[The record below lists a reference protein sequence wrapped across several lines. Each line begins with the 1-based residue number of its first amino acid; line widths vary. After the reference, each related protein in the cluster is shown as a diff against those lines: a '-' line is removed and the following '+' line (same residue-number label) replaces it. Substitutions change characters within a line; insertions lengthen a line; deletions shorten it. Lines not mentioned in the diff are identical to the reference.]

1 LDPDVFILPLQPDQH
16 QQQQQQFLQ
25 RDEHLSQLYT
35 EEHYKSQYFNDS
47 MPIGMLACLESEAL
61 SSFNV
66 HNGMSI
72 GMSACLESKVLSVFV

>member
-1 LDPDVFILPLQPDQH
+1 
-16 QQQQQQFLQ
+16 
-25 RDEHLSQLYT
+25 
-35 EEHYKSQYFNDS
+35 

-72 GMSACLESKVLSVFV
+72 GMSACLEREVLSVFV